1 MSFSEG
7 ASHGFRCLHI
17 FFSATHSASIFSV
30 SNLEEENIIIAIQC
44 VGMSTITSF
53 VPKSQTQT
61 LKQSSDIWL

>member
-1 MSFSEG
+1 MAFV
-7 ASHGFRCLHI
+7 AFI
-17 FFSATHSASIFSV
+17 YFSV
-30 SNLEEENIIIAIQC
+30 QLIAHLSSLFRTWNNYYYIIIAIQF